1 MMEKGRMLE
10 VHCIN
15 SPSKISLFKDIVKE
29 GKFLEKFQ
37 MCLDIQKDISSITD
51 KYHKSAVG
59 PAASEVLERGLSELH
74 QFSDILQNIPGP
86 PMCSL

>member
-1 MMEKGRMLE
+1 
-10 VHCIN
+10 
-15 SPSKISLFKDIVKE
+15 
-29 GKFLEKFQ
+29 

-86 PMCSL
+86 PKNVQIIGIGSDRIKLRWEPPAVKRHS